1 MIGKIVSH
9 YRILDELGEGGM
21 GTVYLG
27 EDLHLGRRVAIK
39 FPLTKADEHRLHAR
53 FLREARAASQL
64 NHPNVAAIHDYGET
78 DDGRPFIVM
87 ELVKGQT
94 LSSLIEESRLSL
106 LRAVEITEDVAR
118 ALAEAHAQGVIH
130 RDIKPSNVIET
141 ERGVVKVL
149 DFGLAKHLNAAA
161 IETADSHAKT
171 LLATRTQTGTVVGTP
186 LYLSPEQ
193 AMGAPVDAR
202 SDLFA
207 LGAVLYECLAG
218 RPPFSG
224 NSVLEIAAQIIHVNP
239 QPPSAFNEQVPS
251 ELDRI
256 SLKALTKQPDERYQS
271 ANEFLADL
279 EGARASLLDATAP
292 QMPTRSTT
300 VPPGTSTSTA
310 LATLS
315 DVFRRP
321 RFSFG
326 LVIVAIFVV
335 LGAFVFGR
343 SLWRATPHQPSAEAQ
358 RWYQLGTNA
367 LREGTY
373 YKASQALQ
381 QATAVDYNF
390 ALAHARLA
398 EAWTELD
405 YGDKAKD
412 EMILAASLVPDRSSL
427 STLDALYVQSI
438 TDTISRKFTNAIKG
452 YSDIVQRVPDSE
464 KAYAYFDLGRAY
476 EKNEDVENAIAN
488 YGKAIELDSQCAP
501 AFLRLGI
508 LRWRKQDVPGAEKAL
523 EKAAEIYRASS
534 NFEGVAE
541 VLYQRGVLY
550 DNEDKVAEARSRFQ
564 ESLEI
569 ARATNNQ
576 YQQIRSELQL
586 SSVLRTAGE
595 TAAAQQY
602 ANEVIQLAQANGLE
616 NLTTS
621 GLIDLGYSY
630 FLRSDYEEAQKYF
643 KQALEYA
650 QRNKG
655 RRNEARAL
663 LSLGSLKQAQGYPDE
678 AVTYTEQ
685 ALPFYQEGGYRQE
698 TAQALLLL
706 GRANRDKGDYDS
718 AFRAFQQQLELA
730 EQDGNV
736 LRQALSHEGMGVVLA
751 RRESYPEALTHFEAS
766 YSLFSKTGNVLA
778 VANSLI
784 NRVSTLVGLG
794 RFSEAEALI
803 VDASAR
809 SEKVG
814 SKQLAVTIGLEISK
828 MNLIRRNFVEAK
840 AKLRSVLAAAID
852 AHLRQSTLE
861 AKWMLGSAS
870 ALSGAEHDGLALTK
884 EAVTLAEQSK
894 DRWVL
899 AKARLALAEALL
911 ESGNANDA
919 LANASAATDSFVRT
933 QQQDSEWRALL
944 ISAQASQRKGDITK
958 AREYANRSWEIFTGL
973 EQTWGKDAYRSYLTR
988 PDVTYYRRQL
998 QQLLPDQ
1005 R

>member
-9 YRILDELGEGGM
+9 YRLLEELGEGGM

-39 FPLTKADEHRLHAR
+39 FPLTEANEHRHRAR

-64 NHPNVAAIHDYGET
+64 NHPNVAAVYDYGET
-78 DDGRPFIVM
+78 TDGRPFIVM
-87 ELVKGQT
+87 ELVKGRT
-94 LSSLIEESRLSL
+94 LSSLIDETSLSL
-106 LRAVEITEDVAR
+106 LRAVEIIEDVAR
-118 ALAEAHAQGVIH
+118 ALGEAHSQGVIH
-130 RDIKPSNVIET
+130 RDIKPSNIVES

-149 DFGLAKHLNAAA
+149 DFGLAKHLNAAVDA
-161 IETADSHAKT
+161 ADSNANT
-171 LLATRTQTGTVVGTP
+171 LLATHTQTGTIVGTP

-193 AMGAPVDAR
+193 AMAAPVDAR

-224 NSVLEIAAQIIHVNP
+224 YNTLEIAAQIIHVNP
-239 QPPSAFNEQVPS
+239 DPPSIFNASVSP
-251 ELDRI
+251 ELDRVA
-256 SLKALTKQPDERYQS
+256 LKALRKRPEERYQS
-271 ANEFLADL
+271 ADELLADL
-279 EGARASLLDATAP
+279 ETERGRLLGESATQNAP
-292 QMPTRSTT
+292 RSSS
-300 VPPGTSTSTA
+300 PPLRTSTQTA

-315 DVFRRP
+315 DIFRRP

-326 LVIVAIFVV
+326 PLIVAILVV
-335 LGAFVFGR
+335 FATFLLGR
-343 SLWRATPHQPSAEAQ
+343 SLWRTTPHQPSAQAQ
-358 RWYQLGTNA
+358 QWYQLGTNA

-373 YKASQALQ
+373 YKASQALR
-381 QATAVDYNF
+381 QATASDYNF

-412 EMILAASLVPDRSSL
+412 ETILAASLVPDRSSL
-427 STLDALYVQSI
+427 SPLDALYLQSI

-452 YSDIVQRVPDSE
+452 YSDIVQRVPDNE

-476 EKNEDVENAIAN
+476 EKNEDVENARAN
-488 YGKAIELDSQCAP
+488 YGKAIELDSQCAA

-508 LRWRKQDVPGAEKAL
+508 LLWRKQDVAGAEKAL
-523 EKAAEIYRASS
+523 DRAAEIYRASS

-550 DNEDKVAEARSRFQ
+550 DNEDKVAEARAKFQ

-569 ARATNNQ
+569 ARATSNQ

-595 TAAAQQY
+595 TAQAQQY
-602 ANEVIQLAQANGLE
+602 ANEVIKLAQANGLE
-616 NLTTS
+616 NLATS

-630 FLRSDYEEAQKYF
+630 FLRSDYEEAESYF

-663 LSLGSLKQAQGYPDE
+663 LSLGSLKQSQGYSDE
-678 AVTYTEQ
+678 AVAYTEQ
-685 ALPFYQEGGYRQE
+685 ALPFYQQGGYRQE

-751 RRESYPEALTHFEAS
+751 RRERYPEALTHFEAS

-778 VANSLI
+778 VAYSTI
-784 NRVSTLVGLG
+784 NRVSMLLNLG
-794 RFSEAEALI
+794 RFNEAETQIA
-803 VDASAR
+803 DAAAK

-814 SKQLAVTIGLEISK
+814 NKQLAVSLGLEISK
-828 MNLIRRNFVEAK
+828 MALIRRNFVGAK
-840 AKLRSVLAAAID
+840 TKLRSVLSAASA
-852 AHLRQSTLE
+852 AQLRQSILE

-870 ALSGAEHDGLALTK
+870 TLSGAAHDGLALTK

-894 DRWVL
+894 DRWIL
-899 AKARLALAEALL
+899 SKARLALAEAML
-911 ESGNANDA
+911 ESGNADDA
-919 LANASAATDSFVRT
+919 LANSLTASDGFSQT
-933 QQQDSEWRALL
+933 QQQDSEWHALL
-944 ISAQASQRKGDITK
+944 ISAQATQRKGDVAK
-958 AREYANRSWEIFTGL
+958 SREYANRSLEIFNGL
-973 EQTWGKDAYRSYLTR
+973 EQTWGKDAYHNYLTR

-998 QQLLPDQ
+998 QQLLPDKK
-1005 R
+1005 